1 MVNRKRVRRMQI
13 DLKAA
18 EGEIGV
24 NMIIKLSFQIQFI
37 NRNEKIGGWSFLI
50 LGSSCKSRGSEI
62 YLWTDPACWQ
72 FGSHND
78 RAEPSIDDG
87 KLDDGSKD
95 MLLKCLE
102 TNTYQLMSCGY
113 GYPQSIR
120 MG

>member
-50 LGSSCKSRGSEI
+50 LGSSCKSRGTEI
-62 YLWTDPACWQ
+62 YLWTDPACILE
-72 FGSHND
+72 FGEFPRSCD
-78 RAEPSIDDG
+78 GTDAIPAPRLVVTPKAITPACLPAPS
-87 KLDDGSKD
+87 
-95 MLLKCLE
+95 
-102 TNTYQLMSCGY
+102 
-113 GYPQSIR
+113 YPWTTLYIR
-120 MG
+120 VYI